1 MGRSEK
7 KLIHEKLSCI
17 IKSFH
22 VKKAIFIYTDRRVNH
37 KHLIAG
43 GLSNIILIKETVYDD
58 YFFDFSSIVI
68 MPIFELI
75 TFGVEAVLK
84 RNKIHPEQ
92 SCYCWIP
99 IYYTNDLAVM
109 VPVIA
114 EGDAPQKA
122 IKGRDAIIINPFNGE
137 VNHTF

>member
-1 MGRSEK
+1 
-7 KLIHEKLSCI
+7 
-17 IKSFH
+17 
-22 VKKAIFIYTDRRVNH
+22 VNH

-43 GLSNIILIKETVYDD
+43 GLSNIILIKETVYDGC
-58 YFFDFSSIVI
+58 FFDLSSIVI

-75 TFGVEAVLK
+75 TFGVEEVLK
-84 RNKIHPEQ
+84 RNKIHHKQ

-114 EGDAPQKA
+114 EGDTPQKA
-122 IKGRDAIIINPFNGE
+122 MKGGDAIIINPFNGE

>member
-1 MGRSEK
+1 MSKDK
-7 KLIHEKLSCI
+7 K
-17 IKSFH
+17 IKP
-22 VKKAIFIYTDRRVNH
+22 V
-37 KHLIAG
+37 
-43 GLSNIILIKETVYDD
+43 
-58 YFFDFSSIVI
+58 
-68 MPIFELI
+68 

-84 RNKIHPEQ
+84 RNKTPPKQ

-114 EGDAPQKA
+114 EGDTPQKA
-122 IKGRDAIIINPFNGE
+122 MKGGDAIIINPFNGE

>member
-1 MGRSEK
+1 M
-7 KLIHEKLSCI
+7 
-17 IKSFH
+17 
-22 VKKAIFIYTDRRVNH
+22 VV
-37 KHLIAG
+37 
-43 GLSNIILIKETVYDD
+43 
-58 YFFDFSSIVI
+58 FDLSSIVI

-84 RNKIHPEQ
+84 EIKLPKQ

-114 EGDAPQKA
+114 EGDTTQKA
-122 IKGRDAIIINPFNGE
+122 MKGGDAIIINPLT
-137 VNHTF
+137 VK

>member
-1 MGRSEK
+1 LMMSLWDALRMNMMISYQE
-7 KLIHEKLSCI
+7 LVRT
-17 IKSFH
+17 FP
-22 VKKAIFIYTDRRVNH
+22 
-37 KHLIAG
+37 
-43 GLSNIILIKETVYDD
+43 NIILIKETVYDGC
-58 YFFDFSSIVI
+58 FFDLSSIVI

-84 RNKIHPEQ
+84 RNKTPPKQ

-114 EGDAPQKA
+114 EGDTPQKA
-122 IKGRDAIIINPFNGE
+122 MKGGDAIIINPFNGE
-137 VNHTF
+137 VSHTF